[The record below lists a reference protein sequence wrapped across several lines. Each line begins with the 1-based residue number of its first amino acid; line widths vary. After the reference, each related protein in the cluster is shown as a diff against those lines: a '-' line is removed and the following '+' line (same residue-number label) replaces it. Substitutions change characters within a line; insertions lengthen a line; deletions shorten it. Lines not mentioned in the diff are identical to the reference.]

1 MPTDEYDDED
11 DRPRRPRNSRGDDEG
26 DDVAPRRRR
35 DEEEDFDDVPRRSP
49 KEGEGL
55 SLASMIVG
63 IISIP
68 LACCCGI
75 FSLPASAVAI
85 ILGFIG
91 RSKTGGDPKSTT
103 GLITGFVALLIAVV
117 LLILGLLD
125 VFKFDPRQFQK

>member
-1 MPTDEYDDED
+1 MPTDEYDDDDDRARGPRDSRDDEED
-11 DRPRRPRNSRGDDEG
+11 DIP
-26 DDVAPRRRR
+26 PRRRR
-35 DEEEDFDDVPRRSP
+35 DEEDDYDDVLRRSP
-49 KEGEGL
+49 GEGEGL

-68 LACCCGI
+68 LACCCGLL
-75 FSLPASAVAI
+75 SLPASAVAI

-103 GLITGFVALLIAVV
+103 GLITGFVALLIAVL
-117 LLILGLLD
+117 LLILGLLA